1 MRHGRIQAVGSVAVR
16 DVETAFAGRRTLVA
30 IIAPPGPRAHLFV
43 ARIASSD
50 PDLEH
55 PVTFRDDRS
64 RSALLTPREYPAE
77 RMVERGTARH
87 IDGSAVAA
95 FVPVLALAPFSLI
108 ALAVFWIPARWLFG
122 IDYWVFVGVFAVA
135 GVLLFVRPVQVF
147 VLTPLLGARSPSPAE
162 RDVLDAAWADVAFR
176 TGLSPRN
183 FVLRVLPTEEVNAF
197 ACGGHL
203 VVVTSF
209 AVERLPPGELRG
221 VVAHEVAHH
230 LGLHTVA
237 YTLGHWVTA
246 PMILLARIG
255 FFLQNVARAAAASFG
270 KQSAA
275 VAIVGTMV
283 AGVISAVSWVFTAA
297 LRGGDALANLVGHRA
312 EYDADRRVA
321 KMGYG
326 RELAAAL
333 RRTIAAGHVRS
344 PRGWRARLAAS
355 HPPARLRVARIEAFA
370 RHPSR

>member
-1 MRHGRIQAVGSVAVR
+1 MLQ
-16 DVETAFAGRRTLVA
+16 
-30 IIAPPGPRAHLFV
+30 
-43 ARIASSD
+43 
-50 PDLEH
+50 
-55 PVTFRDDRS
+55 
-64 RSALLTPREYPAE
+64 
-77 RMVERGTARH
+77 RGTARH

-108 ALAVFWIPARWLFG
+108 ALAVFWLPLWWLF
-122 IDYWVFVGVFAVA
+122 DVPYWGFVGAFFAA
-135 GVLLFVRPVQVF
+135 GALLFVRPVQVF
-147 VLTPLLGARSPSPAE
+147 VLTPLLGARSPTPDEQA
-162 RDVLDAAWADVAFR
+162 VLDTAWWDVAA
-176 TGLSPRN
+176 TIGLSPRE
-183 FVLRVLPTEEVNAF
+183 FVLRVLPTGEVNAF

-203 VVVTSF
+203 VIVTSY
-209 AVERLPPGELRG
+209 AIERLPAAELRG

-237 YTLGHWVTA
+237 YTFVHWVTA

-255 FFLQNVARAAAASFG
+255 FYLENVARAAAASFG

-275 VAIVGTMV
+275 VAIAGTLL
-283 AGVISAVSWVFTAA
+283 AGIISALSWVFTAA
-297 LRGGDALANLVGHRA
+297 LRGGDALANLVGHQA

-321 KMGYG
+321 TMGYG

-333 RRTIAAGHVRS
+333 RRTIAAGHARS
-344 PRGWRARLAAS
+344 ARGWRARLAAS